1 MTDTMHYGAR
11 ISIIVQEE
19 IIENNPLDVKIKL
32 YIMRD
37 CQQLLHIFGHVDSLP
52 WGLIIYAS
60 R

>member
-32 YIMRD
+32 YIM
-37 CQQLLHIFGHVDSLP
+37 
-52 WGLIIYAS
+52 
-60 R
+60 

>member
-32 YIMRD
+32 YIMWD
-37 CQQLLHIFGHVDSLP
+37 CQQLLHIFGCVDKLP
-52 WGLIIYAS
+52 WGS
-60 R
+60 

>member
-32 YIMRD
+32 YITWD
-37 CQQLLHIFGHVDSLP
+37 CQQLLHIFGCIDKLP